1 MKKFLC
7 AAICLLMICAL
18 AACRVNVNISTN
30 PEKEPAETDDGQNP
44 VMNFVGPYASG
55 DYNALVE
62 AEGKDN
68 AKITIECGDP
78 ARPDYSWVM
87 SGPFDPDTLTVDYT
101 NCVMTSYNWTDINT
115 LPGSKVEYENG
126 EGRVEFDAE
135 KLTFTWRND
144 NSDWEDVV
152 FEWSFEPD
160 E

>member
-1 MKKFLC
+1 
-7 AAICLLMICAL
+7 
-18 AACRVNVNISTN
+18 
-30 PEKEPAETDDGQNP
+30 QNP

-78 ARPDYSWVM
+78 AWPDYSWVM
-87 SGPFDPDTLTVDYT
+87 SGPFDTDTLTVNYT